1 MSDLLSATEIPFRR
15 LALISNQAFSICN
28 FRAALI
34 REVTNRGVQVFAFAP
49 DFDASTRR
57 RVEELGA
64 TPIAY
69 KLSRAGMA
77 PLQEIRVVLELRKK
91 LRELQVDATFSFF
104 IKPVL
109 YGGIAAWMAGVPLR
123 YSMIEGAG
131 HFYSEAGGV
140 SLLQRLLRHLITWG
154 MRFSLGFSRRVF
166 LLNQDDFKLFITRR
180 VARSG
185 KALVLPGIG
194 VDLDHFAPSP
204 AVRTPTTFVLVA
216 RLLKEKGVHDFV
228 TAARLV
234 RAKNRF
240 ARFLLVGGIDDHPGA
255 ISYAEIRQWVD
266 EGLLQWPGHVDDIKS
281 WVASASVF
289 VLPSYYREGIPRST
303 QEAMSLGKPVITT
316 DSVGCRETVLDGV
329 NGFLVPVK
337 DPERLAAAM
346 LRFIECPALIESM
359 GAASRRLAE
368 QRYDSSVINSKVLS
382 AL

>member
-1 MSDLLSATEIPFRR
+1 MSL
-15 LALISNQAFSICN
+15 
-28 FRAALI
+28 
-34 REVTNRGVQVFAFAP
+34 
-49 DFDASTRR
+49 
-57 RVEELGA
+57 
-64 TPIAY
+64 
-69 KLSRAGMA
+69 
-77 PLQEIRVVLELRKK
+77 LQEIGVVFDLRQK

-131 HFYSEAGGV
+131 HLYSETAGT
-140 SLLQRLLRHLITWG
+140 SLFLRLLRHLITLG
-154 MRFSLGFSRRVF
+154 MKFSLGFSRRVF

-185 KALVLPGIG
+185 RALVLPGIG
-194 VDLDHFAPSP
+194 VDLNHFAPSP
-204 AVRTPTTFVLVA
+204 AVRSPLTFVLVA
-216 RLLKEKGVHDFV
+216 RLLKEKGIYDFV
-228 TAARLV
+228 SAARLV
-234 RAKNRF
+234 RARNRF

-289 VLPSYYREGIPRST
+289 VLPSYYREGVPRST

-346 LRFIECPALIESM
+346 LRFIECPSLIETM
-359 GAASRRLAE
+359 GAASRRIAE